1 MNRFT
6 TVVLGGVCVVI
17 TTGCSH
23 SVDSSRY
30 RSYKELVEQDAAQA
44 QPATEPAVD
53 ATENVAASEVPSEP
67 TPEQSATD
75 ANPAEI
81 IPVSTVV
88 SALAPVNVVDGTS
101 SAAVVKAFPGAAAN
115 GSVTGTTAAA
125 TTDPAA
131 PKPGGIQLLVPEREF
146 KTEGPKNALRVSY
159 DDLDLLK
166 VLNME
171 PVPEDAVKHF
181 PSWLKALDGQPVRL
195 RGFMYPTFQATG
207 IDQFVL
213 ARDNQICC
221 FGRNPKVYDLVSVQM
236 KEGVTT
242 DYIQN
247 RPFDVVGTFR
257 IDLIA
262 EGGKPMGLYWLEDS
276 IVINK

>member
-6 TVVLGGVCVVI
+6 WVVLGGVSLVVVA
-17 TTGCSH
+17 GCS
-23 SVDSSRY
+23 SGTDPSQFK
-30 RSYKELVEQDAAQA
+30 SYQDLAAQDAA
-44 QPATEPAVD
+44 AVPKTD
-53 ATENVAASEVPSEP
+53 AVEKVTPVAEDTQNVTDRDADQITENVDPELPV
-67 TPEQSATD
+67 TP
-75 ANPAEI
+75 
-81 IPVSTVV
+81 V

-101 SAAVVKAFPGAAAN
+101 MAAVLKVFP
-115 GSVTGTTAAA
+115 SPTSTPDVTA
-125 TTDPAA
+125 PAA
-131 PKPGGIQLLVPEREF
+131 PVNPAIVVAEPKPGGIQLLVPHREF
-146 KTEGPKNALRVSY
+146 KAEGPQNALRVSY

-171 PVPEDAVKHF
+171 PVPEDALQHF
-181 PSWLKALDGQPVRL
+181 PSWLKALDGQRVRV

-207 IDQFVL
+207 IEQFVL

-236 KEGVTT
+236 RDGKTT

-247 RPFDVVGTFR
+247 RPFDVVGIFR

-276 IVINK
+276 VVINK

>member
-1 MNRFT
+1 MNRFAG
-6 TVVLGGVCVVI
+6 VVLGSACVI
-17 TTGCSH
+17 AFGCNS
-23 SVDSSRY
+23 SVDSSRFK
-30 RSYKELVEQDAAQA
+30 SYKDLVEQDAAA
-44 QPATEPAVD
+44 QKADPAADPATAPIADAPTETETASVDVAPIAEP
-53 ATENVAASEVPSEP
+53 
-67 TPEQSATD
+67 
-75 ANPAEI
+75 PAEAI
-81 IPVSTVV
+81 VATPV

-101 SAAVVKAFPGAAAN
+101 SAAVVKAFPGADALP
-115 GSVTGTTAAA
+115 GTPSTITAAE
-125 TTDPAA
+125 

-146 KTEGPKNALRVSY
+146 KTEGPQNALRVSY

-181 PSWLKALDGQPVRL
+181 PSWLKALDGRKVRV

-236 KEGVTT
+236 KERETT

-247 RPFDVVGTFR
+247 RPFDVIGTFR

>member
-1 MNRFT
+1 MNRWTWILLAGASASFAA
-6 TVVLGGVCVVI
+6 
-17 TTGCSH
+17 GCSQ
-23 SVDSSRY
+23 SDSAADFKSF
-30 RSYKELVEQDAAQA
+30 KDLPKPDVVVKPNDAPVEQVTASETPVTSTARLDT
-44 QPATEPAVD
+44 PD
-53 ATENVAASEVPSEP
+53 SEVP
-67 TPEQSATD
+67 TP
-75 ANPAEI
+75 
-81 IPVSTVV
+81 V
-88 SALAPVNVVDGTS
+88 SALAPVNVVDGPS
-101 SAAVVKAFPGAAAN
+101 LADVLKVFPGSGGTKTPAEIAKTGN
-115 GSVTGTTAAA
+115 GAVPVVIAE
-125 TTDPAA
+125 
-131 PKPGGIQLLVPEREF
+131 PKPGGIQILVPHRDF
-146 KTEGPKNALRVSY
+146 KIEGPQNAIRVSY

-181 PSWLKALDGQPVRL
+181 PSWLKALDGQRIRL
-195 RGFMYPTFQATG
+195 RGFMYPTFDATG

-236 KEGVTT
+236 RDGVTT

-257 IDLIA
+257 IDLLA

-276 IVINK
+276 TIINK

>member
-1 MNRFT
+1 MNRFAG
-6 TVVLGGVCVVI
+6 VVLGGVCLVM
-17 TTGCSH
+17 TTGCNSG
-23 SVDSSRY
+23 VDSSRFKT
-30 RSYKELVEQDAAQA
+30 YKELVEQDAAKA
-44 QPATEPAVD
+44 SPPESDPAAATETPAETPAD
-53 ATENVAASEVPSEP
+53 ATAVAENGVSDPEAPGASMVE
-67 TPEQSATD
+67 TP
-75 ANPAEI
+75 
-81 IPVSTVV
+81 V

-101 SAAVVKAFPGAAAN
+101 TAAVVKAFPGGAAN
-115 GSVTGTTAAA
+115 ASVTETTAP
-125 TTDPAA
+125 TSDPAA
-131 PKPGGIQLLVPEREF
+131 PKPGGIQLLVTEREF
-146 KTEGPKNALRVSY
+146 KTEGPQNALRVSY

-171 PVPEDAVKHF
+171 PVPEDATKHF
-181 PSWLKALDGQPVRL
+181 PSWLKALDGQQVRL

-236 KEGVTT
+236 KNGATT

-247 RPFDVVGTFR
+247 RPFDVIGTFR

-276 IVINK
+276 VVINK

>member
-1 MNRFT
+1 MKRQMDQWWT
-6 TVVLGGVCVVI
+6 LGLCLAM
-17 TTGCSH
+17 GCSQAPDPQEFKTYKELEQQH
-23 SVDSSRY
+23 AAPAVTAAEAAPAGETLAATPSTTDVAPVASVESVDSQSL
-30 RSYKELVEQDAAQA
+30 E
-44 QPATEPAVD
+44 
-53 ATENVAASEVPSEP
+53 
-67 TPEQSATD
+67 TP
-75 ANPAEI
+75 
-81 IPVSTVV
+81 V
-88 SALAPVNVVDGTS
+88 SALAPANVVDGTS
-101 SAAVVKAFPGAAAN
+101 AAAVLNAFPGARAAVVAEN
-115 GSVTGTTAAA
+115 TTPAEATTA
-125 TTDPAA
+125 TPA
-131 PKPGGIQLLVPEREF
+131 PETRPQGIQLLVPHREF
-146 KTEGPKNALRVSY
+146 KVEGPQNALRVSY

-171 PVPEDAVKHF
+171 PVPEDALKHF
-181 PSWLKALDGQPVRL
+181 PSWLKALDGQRMRL

-236 KEGVTT
+236 RDGVTT

-262 EGGKPMGLYWLEDS
+262 EGGKPMGLYWLEDC
-276 IVINK
+276 IIINK

>member
-6 TVVLGGVCVVI
+6 WVVLGGACVAI
-17 TTGCSH
+17 TAGCSS
-23 SVDSSRY
+23 SVDSSRFK
-30 RSYKELVEQDAAQA
+30 SYKDLVEQDAAA
-44 QPATEPAVD
+44 EKATTPVTTKAGDDREKSDTESVSAATPAT
-53 ATENVAASEVPSEP
+53 ATEDTVVA
-67 TPEQSATD
+67 TP
-75 ANPAEI
+75 
-81 IPVSTVV
+81 V

-101 SAAVVKAFPGAAAN
+101 SAAVLKVFPSSPTN
-115 GSVTGTTAAA
+115 SVSAEA
-125 TTDPAA
+125 TPSAKSPAE
-131 PKPGGIQLLVPEREF
+131 PKPEGIQLLVPHREF
-146 KTEGPKNALRVSY
+146 KVEGPQNALRVSY

-171 PVPEDAVKHF
+171 PVPEDALKHF
-181 PSWLKALDGQPVRL
+181 PSWLKALDGQRVRL

-236 KEGVTT
+236 RERETT

-257 IDLIA
+257 IDLLA

-276 IVINK
+276 VVINK

>member
-1 MNRFT
+1 MDRWT
-6 TVVLGGVCVVI
+6 TCILLGGA
-17 TTGCSH
+17 TALLAAGCSH
-23 SVDSSRY
+23 SDSGADFKSFKDLPKADVIAAKPDDAPR
-30 RSYKELVEQDAAQA
+30 EQV
-44 QPATEPAVD
+44 T
-53 ATENVAASEVPSEP
+53 ASETAATDTATTDAPDLEAP
-67 TPEQSATD
+67 TP
-75 ANPAEI
+75 
-81 IPVSTVV
+81 V

-101 SAAVVKAFPGAAAN
+101 LADVLKVFPGSS
-115 GSVTGTTAAA
+115 GSTTAAE
-125 TTDPAA
+125 TPSPAETA
-131 PKPGGIQLLVPEREF
+131 AKGNTEPKPQGIQLLVPHKEF
-146 KTEGPKNALRVSY
+146 KVEGPQNALRVSY
-159 DDLDLLK
+159 DDFDLLK

-181 PSWLKALDGQPVRL
+181 PSWLKALDGQRIRV
-195 RGFMYPTFQATG
+195 RGFMYPTFDATG

-236 KEGVTT
+236 RDGVTT

-276 IVINK
+276 VVINK

>member
-1 MNRFT
+1 MDRFT
-6 TVVLGGVCVVI
+6 WMVLGSAWIVVV
-17 TTGCSH
+17 TGCS
-23 SVDSSRY
+23 SGTDSSQFK
-30 RSYKELVEQDAAQA
+30 SYKDLLAQDATTAQK
-44 QPATEPAVD
+44 PVDDEPA
-53 ATENVAASEVPSEP
+53 ATDTVAMVSEVITADPAVTDDVVEMP
-67 TPEQSATD
+67 TA
-75 ANPAEI
+75 
-81 IPVSTVV
+81 V

-101 SAAVVKAFPGAAAN
+101 SAAVLKVFPSPSNSIADATP
-115 GSVTGTTAAA
+115 STTNPAE
-125 TTDPAA
+125 TPAA
-131 PKPGGIQLLVPEREF
+131 EPKPQGIQLLVPHREF
-146 KTEGPKNALRVSY
+146 KVEGPQNALRVSY

-171 PVPEDAVKHF
+171 PVPEDALKHF
-181 PSWLKALDGQPVRL
+181 PSWLKALDGQRVRV

-236 KEGVTT
+236 RDGVTT

-247 RPFDVVGTFR
+247 RPFDVVGIFR
-257 IDLIA
+257 IDLLA

-276 IVINK
+276 VVINK

>member
-1 MNRFT
+1 MNRQT
-6 TVVLGGVCVVI
+6 SRWWSVGLCLAIGCTQASNPQDYKAYKDLKEPDSVSSDTAPDAESPVATPAI
-17 TTGCSH
+17 TATPQ
-23 SVDSSRY
+23 
-30 RSYKELVEQDAAQA
+30 ENVES
-44 QPATEPAVD
+44 PVPAVV
-53 ATENVAASEVPSEP
+53 E
-67 TPEQSATD
+67 TP
-75 ANPAEI
+75 
-81 IPVSTVV
+81 V
-88 SALAPVNVVDGTS
+88 SALAPANVVDGTS
-101 SAAVVKAFPGAAAN
+101 ASAVLNAFNNKPATDLAEK
-115 GSVTGTTAAA
+115 TTPTETPTTPA
-125 TTDPAA
+125 TE
-131 PKPGGIQLLVPEREF
+131 PKPQGIQLLVPQREF
-146 KTEGPKNALRVSY
+146 KVEGPQNALRVSY

-171 PVPEDAVKHF
+171 PVPEDALKHF
-181 PSWLKALDGQPVRL
+181 PSWLKALDGQHVRL

-236 KEGVTT
+236 RDGVTT

-262 EGGKPMGLYWLEDS
+262 EGGKPMGLYWLEDC